1 MSDNAESLVSQPI
14 DAGETLGRF
23 SGLLPYAAPQGW
35 VASLLLAFLSSAGL
49 YYVNIF
55 PVIVDSLMAGAGLTA
70 AQAGEITF
78 ANTIGAVI
86 GAFTISLF
94 VKRIPQWKL
103 ASLALLI
110 CSIGMD
116 VLTIFLANLELLVPL
131 RLVHGIL
138 GGALV
143 GLGFAAIA
151 RSGIAGRAY
160 SMVLLVQYTGGA
172 IGMLV
177 LPGLVAKFGTYVP
190 FYALITF
197 SLVTL
202 AMLPFLA
209 DYPLPSKQ
217 EERKVPLNAKVAMG
231 PMLIT
236 LLALFCFQ
244 FANMA
249 LFAFIFD
256 LGKSFGLELGF
267 ISKTLF
273 WANLIA
279 ISGAALAAYTGHRF
293 ALTMPLTIALLITLV
308 GLAIFMF
315 SELKPVFILANVV
328 TGITWAFCVPY
339 LLTMASKF
347 DAAGQMGAF
356 GGFASKMGLAC
367 GPLVAGYFISSG
379 GSYTQLILIACGML
393 ALCLLA
399 LPSAAKIDQRESA
412 VAIDSVNAQAT

>member
-1 MSDNAESLVSQPI
+1 MSNNAESV
-14 DAGETLGRF
+14 AGNNGEALGNVIRSF
-23 SGLLPYAAPQGW
+23 PSADPQGW
-35 VASLLLAFLSSAGL
+35 TASILLAFLSSAGL

-55 PVIVDSLMAGAGLTA
+55 PVIVDSLMAGAGLSA
-70 AQAGEITF
+70 GQAGEITF
-78 ANTIGAVI
+78 ANTMGAVI
-86 GAFTISLF
+86 GAFTVSLL
-94 VKRIPQWKL
+94 VRKIPRWKL
-103 ASLALLI
+103 AAFVLLI

-116 VLTIFLANLELLVPL
+116 VLTISLANAALLIPL

-143 GLGFAAIA
+143 GLSFAAIA

-172 IGMLV
+172 LGLGFLPALV
-177 LPGLVAKFGTYVP
+177 SLYGTYVP

-197 SLVTL
+197 SLLTL

-217 EERKVPLNAKVAMG
+217 EERKVRESARVAIT

-236 LLALFCFQ
+236 LVSLFCFQ

-256 LGKSFGLELGF
+256 LGKSFGLPLPF
-267 ISKTLF
+267 ISQTLF

-279 ISGAALAAYTGHRF
+279 IGGAALAAYTGQRY
-293 ALTMPLTIALLITLV
+293 PLTLPLAVALVVTLL
-308 GLAIFMF
+308 GLAMF
-315 SELKPVFILANVV
+315 VFSHMKVVFILANIV
-328 TGITWAFCVPY
+328 TGFTWAFCVPY
-339 LLTMASKF
+339 LLTMTSRF

-367 GPLVAGYFISSG
+367 GPLIAGYFISGG
-379 GSYTQLILIACGML
+379 GSYTQLIAIACGML
-393 ALCLLA
+393 AICLAA
-399 LPSAAKIDQRESA
+399 LPAAARLDSAS
-412 VAIDSVNAQAT
+412 T

>member
-1 MSDNAESLVSQPI
+1 MSNNAESLASQQLDTSKPP
-14 DAGETLGRF
+14 GNF
-23 SGLLPYAAPQGW
+23 SRIIPTAAPQGW
-35 VASLLLAFLSSAGL
+35 PASILLAFLSSAGL

-55 PVIVDSLMAGAGLTA
+55 PVIVDSLMAGAGLSA

-86 GAFTISLF
+86 GAFTVSLL
-94 VKRIPQWKL
+94 VKRIPQWKG
-103 ASLALLI
+103 AAFALLL

-116 VLTIFLANLELLVPL
+116 LLTIFLANLDLLIPL

-143 GLGFAAIA
+143 GLGFAVIA

-172 IGMLV
+172 LGLGF
-177 LPGLVAKFGTYVP
+177 LPGLVSEFGTYVP

-197 SLVTL
+197 SMITL

-209 DYPLPSKQ
+209 DYPLPVEKARAVS
-217 EERKVPLNAKVAMG
+217 EAAMEKVSLMPI
-231 PMLIT
+231 LIT
-236 LLALFCFQ
+236 LVALFCFQ
-244 FANMA
+244 FANMS

-256 LGKSFGLELGF
+256 LGKSFGLEVAF
-267 ISKTLF
+267 ISQTLF

-279 ISGAALAAYTGHRF
+279 IGGAALASVTGQRF
-293 ALTMPLTIALLITLV
+293 PLALPLGIALLVTLG
-308 GLAIFMF
+308 GLLMF
-315 SELKPVFILANVV
+315 IYSGLKPVFIAANIL

-339 LLTMASKF
+339 LLTMASRF
-347 DAAGQMGAF
+347 DKAGQMGAF

-367 GPLVAGYFISSG
+367 GPLVAGHFISAG
-379 GSYTQLILIACGML
+379 GSYTQLIWIATLVLVICL
-393 ALCLLA
+393 AA
-399 LPSAAKIDQRESA
+399 LPSAARLDREVTA
-412 VAIDSVNAQAT
+412 AGQ

>member
-1 MSDNAESLVSQPI
+1 MSENAESLIGRTAIGGAEISPDTLPRVS
-14 DAGETLGRF
+14 
-23 SGLLPYAAPQGW
+23 PQGW
-35 VASLLLAFLSSAGL
+35 TASLLLAFLSSAGL

-55 PVIVDSLMAGAGLTA
+55 PVIVDSLMAGAGLSA
-70 AQAGEITF
+70 GQAGEITF

-86 GAFTISLF
+86 GAFVISLL
-94 VKRIPQWKL
+94 VRRIPRWKL
-103 ASLALLI
+103 ASLFLLL
-110 CSIGMD
+110 CSIGVD
-116 VLTIFLANLELLVPL
+116 LLTITLANLELLIPL
-131 RLVHGIL
+131 RLMHGVL

-172 IGMLV
+172 LGLGF
-177 LPGLVAKFGTYVP
+177 LPGLVSEFGTYVP

-197 SLVTL
+197 STITL
-202 AMLPFLA
+202 LMLPFLP
-209 DYPLPSKQ
+209 DYPVPDRA
-217 EERKVPLNAKVAMG
+217 EEKRRVPPEARVAML
-231 PMLIT
+231 PMVIT
-236 LLALFCFQ
+236 LISLFCFQ

-256 LGKSFGLELGF
+256 LGKSFALPLPF
-267 ISKTLF
+267 ISQTLF

-279 ISGAALAAYTGHRF
+279 ISGAALAAYTGQRF
-293 ALTMPLTIALLITLV
+293 SLTLPLAIALVITLV
-308 GLAIFMF
+308 GLALFAF
-315 SELKPVFILANVV
+315 SNIKPVFIFANVV
-328 TGITWAFCVPY
+328 TGMTWAFCVPY

-379 GSYTQLILIACGML
+379 GNYTQLIVIACAML
-393 ALCLLA
+393 AICLAA
-399 LPSAAKIDQRESA
+399 LPAAARLDRSGI
-412 VAIDSVNAQAT
+412 

>member
-1 MSDNAESLVSQPI
+1 MSNNVESLAVDGSEPLENI
-14 DAGETLGRF
+14 PRVF
-23 SGLLPYAAPQGW
+23 PYAASQGW
-35 VASLLLAFLSSAGL
+35 TASILLAFLSSAGL

-55 PVIVDSLMAGAGLTA
+55 PVIVDALMAGAGLSA

-78 ANTIGAVI
+78 ANTMGAVL
-86 GAFTISLF
+86 GALTVSVL
-94 VKRIPQWKL
+94 VRKIPRWKL
-103 ASLALLI
+103 AAFLLLI
-110 CSIGMD
+110 GSIGMD
-116 VLTIFLANLELLVPL
+116 LLTIFLANLELLIPL
-131 RLVHGIL
+131 RLVHGML

-172 IGMLV
+172 LGLGFLPALV
-177 LPGLVAKFGTYVP
+177 IQYGTYVP
-190 FYALITF
+190 FFALITF
-197 SLVTL
+197 SLLTL

-209 DYPLPSKQ
+209 DYPLPTEQ
-217 EERKVPLNAKVAMG
+217 EEKKKAPLKAGVAMV

-236 LLALFCFQ
+236 LVSLFCFQ

-256 LGKSFGLELGF
+256 LGKSFQLPVAF
-267 ISKTLF
+267 IGQTLF

-279 ISGAALAAYTGHRF
+279 IGGAALAAYTGHRF
-293 ALTMPLTIALLITLV
+293 SLTLPLAIALVVTLV
-308 GLAIFMF
+308 GLAMFMF
-315 SELKPVFILANVV
+315 SDVKPIFILANVL
-328 TGITWAFCVPY
+328 TGFTWAFCVPY

-367 GPLVAGYFISSG
+367 GPLVAGYFISGG
-379 GSYTQLILIACGML
+379 GSYTQLIVIACGML
-393 ALCLLA
+393 AVCLAA
-399 LPSAAKIDQRESA
+399 LPAAVRLDRVA
-412 VAIDSVNAQAT
+412 V

>member
-1 MSDNAESLVSQPI
+1 MSNNSESLVSQAHST
-14 DAGETLGRF
+14 DAIPDKNAGGISSIF
-23 SGLLPYAAPQGW
+23 PKAADQGW
-35 VASLLLAFLSSAGL
+35 IASILLAFLSSAGL

-55 PVIVDSLMAGAGLTA
+55 PVIVDSLMTGAGLSA

-86 GAFTISLF
+86 GAFTVSLL
-94 VKRIPQWKL
+94 VKKIPQWKL
-103 ASLALLI
+103 AAFALLL

-116 VLTIFLANLELLVPL
+116 VLTIFLANLELLIPL
-131 RLVHGIL
+131 RLVHGML

-143 GLGFAAIA
+143 GLGFAVIA

-172 IGMLV
+172 LGLLFLPELV
-177 LPGLVAKFGTYVP
+177 TLYGTYVP
-190 FYALITF
+190 FFALITF
-197 SLVTL
+197 SLLTL

-209 DYPLPSKQ
+209 DYPLPSKTQ
-217 EERKVPLNAKVAMG
+217 EQKMLLNARVAMVPL
-231 PMLIT
+231 LIT
-236 LLALFCFQ
+236 LVSLFCFQ

-256 LGKSFGLELGF
+256 LGKSFELPLPF
-267 ISKTLF
+267 ISQTLF

-279 ISGAALAAYTGHRF
+279 IGGAALAAYTGQRF
-293 ALTMPLTIALLITLV
+293 ALTLPLTVALVVTLV
-308 GLAIFMF
+308 GLAMFMF
-315 SELKPVFILANVV
+315 SHLKPVFILANVV

-339 LLTMASKF
+339 LLTMASRF

-379 GSYTQLILIACGML
+379 GSYTQLIVIACGML
-393 ALCLLA
+393 AVCLAA
-399 LPSAAKIDQRESA
+399 LPAAARLDRA
-412 VAIDSVNAQAT
+412 VA

>member
-1 MSDNAESLVSQPI
+1 MNDNAESLTGQP
-14 DAGETLGRF
+14 AGAENSLGNISSIF
-23 SGLLPYAAPQGW
+23 AAAAPQGW
-35 VASLLLAFLSSAGL
+35 MASLLLAFLSSAGL

-55 PVIVDSLMAGAGLTA
+55 PVIVDSLMAGAGLSA

-94 VKRIPQWKL
+94 VKKIPRWKL
-103 ASLALLI
+103 AAFALLL

-116 VLTIFLANLELLVPL
+116 VLTIMLANLELLIPL
-131 RLVHGIL
+131 RLVHGVL

-151 RSGIAGRAY
+151 RSGIAGRTY

-172 IGMLV
+172 LGLGFLPDLV
-177 LPGLVAKFGTYVP
+177 TRFGTYVP

-197 SLVTL
+197 SVITL

-217 EERKVPLNAKVAMG
+217 KEKQGGEKETLNAKVAMG

-256 LGKSFGLELGF
+256 LGKSFALPLSF
-267 ISKTLF
+267 ISQTLF

-279 ISGAALAAYTGHRF
+279 IGGAALAAYTGQRF
-293 ALTMPLTIALLITLV
+293 ALTIPLGIALLVTLV
-308 GLAIFMF
+308 GLAMFMF
-315 SELKPVFILANVV
+315 SDLKPMFIIANVV

-367 GPLVAGYFISSG
+367 GPLLAGYFISGG
-379 GSYTQLILIACGML
+379 GSYTQLIAIACGML
-393 ALCLLA
+393 AVCLLA
-399 LPSAAKIDQRESA
+399 LPSAARLDKHTI
-412 VAIDSVNAQAT
+412 